1 MRRSLIPIILAG
13 SIFSLGACDVSNGLD
28 LTTQQFSS
36 RTEIDALNETQPV
49 GSPFTQHLTA
59 EYRDFANIEQNSMF
73 DFADALHFARKGIAS
88 AEGDAVMP
96 EPISDWNLQPPQIDE
111 LRAGR
116 ARLLNAYQRSAREL
130 APQESAIAQSR
141 FDCWIEQE
149 EENWDS
155 PENVVCKNE
164 FLSAMDALEAKLG
177 NAPVP
182 VEDVM
187 APVTDMPVADAE
199 PMAVEDAK
207 YIVFFDFDSSAIEES
222 GASVLD
228 AVAAEVAKRDIKS
241 VTVSGHADT
250 SGASSYNEKLA
261 QKRAMKV
268 AKALQERGVSVDLIS
283 TQSSGESV
291 LLVDTPDGVR
301 EPANRRVEISFE

>member
-1 MRRSLIPIILAG
+1 MRRSL
-13 SIFSLGACDVSNGLD
+13 FSATIVGTLLTLGACDVSNGLD

-36 RTEIDALNETQPV
+36 RTEIDALNQTQAV
-49 GSPFTQHLTA
+49 GSPFTQYLTA
-59 EYRDFANIEQNSMF
+59 EYRDFANIEQDSMF

-96 EPISDWNLQPPQIDE
+96 EPISDWNLEAEQIDE

-116 ARLLNAYQRSAREL
+116 ARLISAYQRSAREL
-130 APQESAIAQSR
+130 APQESAIAQTR

-149 EENWDS
+149 EENWDT
-155 PENVVCKNE
+155 PENVFCKNE

-187 APVTDMPVADAE
+187 APVTDMPVEDAG
-199 PMAVEDAK
+199 PMAIEDAK
-207 YIVFFDFDSSAIEES
+207 YIVFFDFDSAAIEES

-228 AVAAEVAKRDIKS
+228 AVAAEVAKRNISS
-241 VTVSGHADT
+241 VTLSGHTDT
-250 SGASSYNEKLA
+250 SGASAYNERLA
-261 QKRAMKV
+261 KKRAGMV
-268 AKALQERGVSVDLIS
+268 AKALQERGVSADLLN
-283 TQSSGESV
+283 TTSSGESV

>member
-1 MRRSLIPIILAG
+1 MRRSLISIVLAG
-13 SIFSLGACDVSNGLD
+13 SILSLGACDVSNGLD

-36 RTEIDALNETQPV
+36 HTEIDALNETQAV
-49 GSPFTQHLTA
+49 GSPFTQHLTS

-96 EPISDWNLQPPQIDE
+96 EPISDWNLQPVQIDE
-111 LRAGR
+111 LRSGR
-116 ARLLNAYQRSAREL
+116 ARLINAFQRSSREL

-149 EENWDS
+149 EENWDT
-155 PENVVCKNE
+155 PESVVCKNE
-164 FLSAMDALEAKLG
+164 FLSAMNALEAKLG

-182 VEDVM
+182 VEEVM
-187 APVTDMPVADAE
+187 APVTDMPMGEAE
-199 PMAVEDAK
+199 PMAIEDAK
-207 YIVFFDFDSSAIEES
+207 YIVFFDFDSSSIEES

-228 AVAAEVAKRDIKS
+228 AVAAEVAKRNITS
-241 VTVSGHADT
+241 VSVSGHTDT
-250 SGASSYNEKLA
+250 SGADAYNKKLA
-261 QKRAMKV
+261 ERRAGNV
-268 AKALQERGVSVDLIS
+268 ATALQERGVAVDLIN
-283 TQSSGESV
+283 TKSSGESV